1 MECNGN
7 SVTFRY
13 ILQNSVTFRKF
24 PLHSVT
30 FVGKRVT
37 FPFQRIRA
45 RKDRFSRRREPLEKV
60 QTMKIALKTKNPP
73 PKSLC
78 ILILMISRARGRRD
92 PLVEH

>member
-13 ILQNSVTFRKF
+13 ILQNSVTFRKI

-30 FVGKRVT
+30 FMGKRVT

-45 RKDRFSRRREPLEKV
+45 RKDRFARRREPLEKV
-60 QTMKIALKTKNPP
+60 QTMETALETKNPAP
-73 PKSLC
+73 EK
-78 ILILMISRARGRRD
+78 
-92 PLVEH
+92 LVYTFCHDL